1 MRCFLIAVVVTLP
14 AIAAADP
21 LAGLHLEGWYLKL
34 GAESGVV
41 ISRHSS
47 AGARGA
53 SPLVGGVMTLV
64 HINDDREWAGLQA
77 DLLADGN
84 DELPTGARWS
94 FGPEAGVSVYG
105 VDVSYFG
112 ERVAGSTH
120 HGMQVRAKLTVGLA
134 AVYARASY
142 ALIGAD
148 ETTVD
153 IGIQLK
159 APIWMKRPKRGAA
172 TVARR

>member
-1 MRCFLIAVVVTLP
+1 MRCFLIAAVVTIP
-14 AIAAADP
+14 AIATADP

-34 GAESGVV
+34 GAETGVV
-41 ISRHSS
+41 ISRSS
-47 AGARGA
+47 TERGA
-53 SPLVGGVMTLV
+53 APLVGGVMTFV
-64 HINDDREWAGLQA
+64 HINDDREWVGLQA

-84 DELPTGARWS
+84 DELATGARWS
-94 FGPEAGVSVYG
+94 FGPEAGVSIYG
-105 VDVSYFG
+105 VDVGYFG
-112 ERVAGSTH
+112 ERVAGATH
-120 HGMQVRAKLTVGLA
+120 HGMQLRAKLTVGLA

-142 ALIGAD
+142 SLVGAD